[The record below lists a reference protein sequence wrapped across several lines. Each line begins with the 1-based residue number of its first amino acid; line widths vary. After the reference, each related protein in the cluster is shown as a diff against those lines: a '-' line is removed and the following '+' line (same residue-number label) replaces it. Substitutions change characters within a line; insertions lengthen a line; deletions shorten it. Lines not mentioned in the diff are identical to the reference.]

1 MFKKKENKN
10 NGSGFRISVTT
21 KIAIALCLLLSFL
34 MVTVGASVFFK
45 SHEQIK
51 KDYELKGWS
60 IIHTALQFSGNYIQ
74 IGNRDFLNNL
84 VATIGQYQDVSYA
97 MVLDAGGRVIAH
109 SDEKQV
115 GSTLNEEITK
125 SILAA
130 KYDVMKIHNNDRGK
144 PALMDFYS
152 PINTAG
158 GSTIGYFRL
167 GLDLTS
173 LNKFVYDTAQN
184 IIIIIIM
191 ALICGILMAASIT
204 RRILHKPLKDLTAA
218 TERVATGDFSSK
230 VPTHSQDELGDL
242 AAAFNTMTINLANLI
257 QSVKSSALDINK
269 SAEQILGRLKNSDQA
284 NVRLTETFELMK
296 QSNEEHLQVLKKSIA
311 LSEQLSDQSRKA
323 VESIMQIFH
332 EVNSTSRIGETGAS
346 AISKIA
352 EDVEG
357 AAYSLENTR
366 SNLKELE
373 SKGRQ
378 FGETINQFSKLLEK
392 NTAVVVQ
399 VALEA
404 ARSGNDKLARTVE
417 ELQIISEDST
427 HRIKEMYA
435 DLSIMHNSWSDAD
448 VALHGN
454 IQRLADGQESVR
466 EAGRTL
472 EKVLH
477 SLIQSKASIEEAA
490 TTAQKQCSSIEDLLE
505 NQSGIIESLL
515 RSINKSSAA
524 GSDTK
529 LQTQNLHDIDS
540 LAKKLMRMVDRLNG
554 LSVQFKV

>member
-1 MFKKKENKN
+1 MFKKKENKSI
-10 NGSGFRISVTT
+10 GSGFRISVTT
-21 KIAIALCLLLSFL
+21 KIAIALCLLLTFL
-34 MVTVGASVFFK
+34 MATVGASVFFK

-51 KDYELKGWS
+51 KDFELKGWS
-60 IIHTALQFSGNYIQ
+60 IIHTAIQFSGNYIQ
-74 IGNRDFLNNL
+74 IGNREFLNKL

-97 MVLDAGGRVIAH
+97 MVLDAGGRIIAH

-115 GSTLNEEITK
+115 GSTLNEEFTK
-125 SILAA
+125 SALAT
-130 KYDVMKIHNNDRGK
+130 KSDVMKIHNNDKGK
-144 PALMDFYS
+144 PVLMDFYS
-152 PINTAG
+152 PINTSG

-173 LNKFVYDTAQN
+173 LNKFVFDTAQG
-184 IIIIIIM
+184 IIIITIM
-191 ALICGILMAASIT
+191 AIICGILMAASIT
-204 RRILHKPLKDLTAA
+204 RRILYKPLKNLTAA
-218 TERVATGDFSSK
+218 TERVATGDFSCK
-230 VPTHSQDELGDL
+230 VPIHSKDELGDL
-242 AAAFNTMTINLANLI
+242 AAAFNTMTVHLANLI
-257 QSVKSSALDINK
+257 HSIKSSALDINK
-269 SAEQILGRLKNSDQA
+269 SAEQILGRLKNSGQA
-284 NVRLTETFELMK
+284 NVRLSETFELMK
-296 QSNEEHLQVLKKSIA
+296 QSNEEHLQVLKKSIV

-323 VESIMQIFH
+323 VDSIMQIFH
-332 EVNSTSRIGETGAS
+332 EVNSTARIGETGAT
-346 AISKIA
+346 AITKIA

-357 AAYSLENTR
+357 AANSLESTR

-392 NTAVVVQ
+392 NTAVVIQ

-404 ARSGNDKLARTVE
+404 ARSNNDKMARTVE
-417 ELQIISEDST
+417 ELQDISEDST
-427 HRIKEMYA
+427 NRIKEMYA
-435 DLSIMHNSWSDAD
+435 DLSIMHNSWSEAE

-472 EKVLH
+472 EKVLD
-477 SLIQSKASIEEAA
+477 SLVQSKASIEEAA
-490 TTAQKQCSSIEDLLE
+490 TTAKKQCSSIEDLLE

-540 LAKKLMRMVDRLNG
+540 LARKLMRMVDRLNG